1 MIVSGLDSRRRPP
14 LPSRLPSG
22 RCPAGSPPVFLQRMA
37 QSSGAAAALRRP
49 LAAHIMDFAIPAA
62 ILLAVLVVLAPVPA
76 PLVDVLLAINLT
88 VSVLA
93 LLGAL
98 AARTPLDMS
107 VFPTFLLGITLVRL
121 VLNIATTRLIL
132 SRAALDGTAAAG
144 EVVEAFGQFV
154 AANNLV
160 VGGVIFAIIAIVQFV
175 VITAGSTRTSEVAA
189 RFALDGLPGR
199 QMAIDTE
206 VNAGTVTREQA
217 RRMRLDLQR
226 QADFFAAMDGASRFV
241 RGEAVASVIITAIN
255 ILGGLAIGVV
265 EHGMPVDKALN
276 VYSRLTIG
284 DGLSASIPALFI
296 SVATGLLVSRS
307 SQSVD
312 LSREFSR
319 QFTAKPHVLAITGVF
334 LALLSLS
341 GLPFLPLAGMAAVT
355 LTGAVVLGRR
365 AAVEADADGEP
376 DRDLPVVRPAKTAT
390 QKPNPAAD
398 VLTDDRVVVEV
409 GRGLV
414 SLVAGNGPLLTRAS
428 TLRTAL
434 AADLGLVL
442 PQVAFRDDLTLP
454 DRGYR
459 ISVAGDAVVEDEIP
473 AGRLLAVLPPG
484 TSSPVD
490 GDTAIDP
497 LSGRTGTWV
506 GHAQAETCRL
516 RGATVLDDAGIV
528 ARSLE
533 SAVRRRADRLLTRD
547 AANRLVESLRAAQ
560 PAVVEQI
567 VPGVLTVARIQR
579 TLQCLLREGV
589 PIRPLAELLE
599 LMSDHAAE
607 AAEPW
612 QLAEIVRRRLAGT
625 ICRRARDPQGRLTA
639 VRLAGVAVDAIA
651 KSARGTAPRV
661 SAKLVAEVR
670 RAVRTAVER
679 GGQPALLVPAAARRL
694 VREAV
699 GRHLPDVVVLADEE
713 TLDEPRLEVFATV
726 GSAEVARAA

>member
-1 MIVSGLDSRRRPP
+1 
-14 LPSRLPSG
+14 
-22 RCPAGSPPVFLQRMA
+22 MA
-37 QSSGAAAALRRP
+37 QPSGAAAALRRP
-49 LAAHIMDFAIPAA
+49 LAAHILDFAIPAA
-62 ILLAVLVVLAPVPA
+62 ILLAMLVVLAPVPA
-76 PLVDVLLAINLT
+76 PLVDVLLAVNLT

-144 EVVEAFGQFV
+144 EVVEAFGEFV

-160 VGGVIFAIIAIVQFV
+160 VGAVIFAIIAIVQFV

-265 EHGMPVDKALN
+265 EHGMPVEKALN

-296 SVATGLLVSRS
+296 SVATGLLISRS

-341 GLPFLPLAGMAAVT
+341 GLPFLPLAGMAAIT
-355 LTGAVVLGRR
+355 LTAAVVLGRR
-365 AAVEADADGEP
+365 PALEADADDES
-376 DRDLPVVRPAKTAT
+376 DHEFAAVRPSRAGAPTKAGAKASM
-390 QKPNPAAD
+390 PAAD
-398 VLTDDRVVVEV
+398 VLADDRVVVEV

-414 SLVAGNGPLLTRAS
+414 GLVAGNGPLLERVTA
-428 TLRTAL
+428 LRTAL
-434 AADLGLVL
+434 AADLGVVL

-454 DRGYR
+454 ERGYR

-473 AGRLLAVLPPG
+473 AGRMLAVLPPG
-484 TSSPVD
+484 TPSPVD
-490 GDTAIDP
+490 GDAAIDP

-528 ARSLE
+528 SRSLE
-533 SAVRRRADRLLTRD
+533 AAARRRADRLLTRD
-547 AANRLVESLRAAQ
+547 AANRLVESLRTAQ

-567 VPGVLTVARIQR
+567 VPGVLSVARIQR

-639 VRLAGVAVDAIA
+639 VRLAGDAVDAIT
-651 KSARGTAPRV
+651 KSVRGTAPRV

-679 GGQPALLVPAAARRL
+679 GGQPVLLVPVAARRL

-713 TLDEPRLEVFATV
+713 TLDESRLEVFATV
-726 GSAEVARAA
+726 GSAEAARAA

>member
-1 MIVSGLDSRRRPP
+1 
-14 LPSRLPSG
+14 
-22 RCPAGSPPVFLQRMA
+22 MA

-62 ILLAVLVVLAPVPA
+62 ILLAVMVVLAPVPA

-217 RRMRLDLQR
+217 RRMRLELQR

-265 EHGMPVDKALN
+265 EHGMPVEKALN

-284 DGLSASIPALFI
+284 DGLSAAIPALFI

-319 QFTAKPHVLAITGVF
+319 QFTAKPHLLAITGVF

-355 LTGAVVLGRR
+355 LTAAVVLGRR
-365 AAVEADADGEP
+365 PAIEADADDEL
-376 DRDLPVVRPAKTAT
+376 DRELPSVRPAKTSTKAAT
-390 QKPNPAAD
+390 QKSTPAAD
-398 VLTDDRVVVEV
+398 VLADDRVVVEV

-414 SLVAGNGPLLTRAS
+414 GLVAGNGPLLERAS
-428 TLRTAL
+428 ALRTSL

-454 DRGYR
+454 GRGYR

-473 AGRLLAVLPPG
+473 AGRLLAVLQPG

-490 GDTAIDP
+490 GDAAIDP
-497 LSGRTGTWV
+497 LTGRTGTWV

-547 AANRLVESLRAAQ
+547 AANRLVESLRTAQ

-625 ICRRARDPQGRLTA
+625 ICRRARDPLGRLTA
-639 VRLAGVAVDAIA
+639 VRLAGGAVDAIT
-651 KSARGTAPRV
+651 KTARGTAPRI
-661 SAKLVAEVR
+661 SAKLVADVR
-670 RAVRTAVER
+670 RAVRTAMER
-679 GGQPALLVPAAARRL
+679 GGQPVLLVPAAARRL

-713 TLDEPRLEVFATV
+713 TLDETRLEVFATV
-726 GSAEVARAA
+726 GMTEAARAA

>member
-1 MIVSGLDSRRRPP
+1 
-14 LPSRLPSG
+14 
-22 RCPAGSPPVFLQRMA
+22 MA

-62 ILLAVLVVLAPVPA
+62 ILLAVMVVLAPVPA

-217 RRMRLDLQR
+217 RRMRLELQR

-284 DGLSASIPALFI
+284 DGLSAAIPALFI

-319 QFTAKPHVLAITGVF
+319 QFTAKPHLLAITGVF

-355 LTGAVVLGRR
+355 LTAAVVLGRR
-365 AAVEADADGEP
+365 PAIEADADDEL
-376 DRDLPVVRPAKTAT
+376 DRELPSVRPAKTSTKAAT
-390 QKPNPAAD
+390 QKSTPAAD
-398 VLTDDRVVVEV
+398 VLADDRVVVEV

-414 SLVAGNGPLLTRAS
+414 GLVAGNGPLLERAS
-428 TLRTAL
+428 ALRTSL

-454 DRGYR
+454 GRGYR

-473 AGRLLAVLPPG
+473 AGRLLAVLQPG

-490 GDTAIDP
+490 GDAAIDP
-497 LSGRTGTWV
+497 LTGRTGTWV

-547 AANRLVESLRAAQ
+547 AANRLVESLRTAQ

-625 ICRRARDPQGRLTA
+625 ICRRARDPLGRLTA
-639 VRLAGVAVDAIA
+639 VRLAGGAVDAIT
-651 KSARGTAPRV
+651 KTARGTAPRI
-661 SAKLVAEVR
+661 SAKLVADVR

-679 GGQPALLVPAAARRL
+679 GGQPVLLVPAAARRL

-726 GSAEVARAA
+726 GMTEAARAA

>member
-1 MIVSGLDSRRRPP
+1 
-14 LPSRLPSG
+14 
-22 RCPAGSPPVFLQRMA
+22 MA

-62 ILLAVLVVLAPVPA
+62 ILLAVMVVLAPVPA

-88 VSVLA
+88 GSVLA

-217 RRMRLDLQR
+217 RRMRLELQR

-265 EHGMPVDKALN
+265 EHGMPVEKALN

-284 DGLSASIPALFI
+284 DGLSAAIPALFI

-319 QFTAKPHVLAITGVF
+319 QFTAKPHLLAITGVF

-355 LTGAVVLGRR
+355 LTAAGVLGRR
-365 AAVEADADGEP
+365 PAIEADADDEF
-376 DRDLPVVRPAKTAT
+376 DRELPSVRPSKTSTKAAT
-390 QKPNPAAD
+390 QKSTPAAD
-398 VLTDDRVVVEV
+398 VLADDRVVVEV

-414 SLVAGNGPLLTRAS
+414 GLVAGNGPLLERAS
-428 TLRTAL
+428 ALRTSL

-454 DRGYR
+454 GRGYR

-473 AGRLLAVLPPG
+473 AGRLLAVLQPG

-490 GDTAIDP
+490 GDAAIDP
-497 LSGRTGTWV
+497 HTGRTGTWV

-547 AANRLVESLRAAQ
+547 AANRLVESLRTAQ

-625 ICRRARDPQGRLTA
+625 ICRRARDPLGRLTA
-639 VRLAGVAVDAIA
+639 VRLAGGAVDAIT
-651 KSARGTAPRV
+651 KTARGTAPRI
-661 SAKLVAEVR
+661 SAKLVADVR

-679 GGQPALLVPAAARRL
+679 GGQPVLLVPAAARRL

-726 GSAEVARAA
+726 GMTEAARAA

>member
-1 MIVSGLDSRRRPP
+1 
-14 LPSRLPSG
+14 
-22 RCPAGSPPVFLQRMA
+22 
-37 QSSGAAAALRRP
+37 
-49 LAAHIMDFAIPAA
+49 MDFAIPAA

-160 VGGVIFAIIAIVQFV
+160 VGGVIFAIIAIVQFI

-276 VYSRLTIG
+276 VYSLLTIG

-365 AAVEADADGEP
+365 PAIEADADDEP
-376 DRDLPVVRPAKTAT
+376 DRDFPAVRPAKTSTKAAT
-390 QKPNPAAD
+390 QKSTPAAD

-414 SLVAGNGPLLTRAS
+414 GLVAGNGPLLERAS
-428 TLRTAL
+428 ALRTSL

-454 DRGYR
+454 GRGYR

-473 AGRLLAVLPPG
+473 VGRLLAVLQPG

-490 GDTAIDP
+490 GDAAIDP
-497 LSGRTGTWV
+497 LTGRTGTWV

-547 AANRLVESLRAAQ
+547 AANRLVESLRTAQ

-625 ICRRARDPQGRLTA
+625 ICRRARDPLGRLTA
-639 VRLAGVAVDAIA
+639 VRLAGGAVDAIT
-651 KSARGTAPRV
+651 KTARGTAPRI
-661 SAKLVAEVR
+661 SAKLVADVR

-679 GGQPALLVPAAARRL
+679 GGQPVLLVPAAARRL

-726 GSAEVARAA
+726 GITEAARAA

>member
-1 MIVSGLDSRRRPP
+1 
-14 LPSRLPSG
+14 
-22 RCPAGSPPVFLQRMA
+22 
-37 QSSGAAAALRRP
+37 
-49 LAAHIMDFAIPAA
+49 MDFAIPAA
-62 ILLAVLVVLAPVPA
+62 ILLAVMVVLAPVPA

-217 RRMRLDLQR
+217 RRMRLELQR

-255 ILGGLAIGVV
+255 VLGGLAIGVV

-284 DGLSASIPALFI
+284 DGLSAAIPALFI

-319 QFTAKPHVLAITGVF
+319 QFTAKPHLLAITGVF

-355 LTGAVVLGRR
+355 LTAAVVLGRR
-365 AAVEADADGEP
+365 PAIEADADDEL
-376 DRDLPVVRPAKTAT
+376 DRELPSVRPAKTSTKAAT
-390 QKPNPAAD
+390 QKSTPAAD
-398 VLTDDRVVVEV
+398 VLADDRVVVEV

-414 SLVAGNGPLLTRAS
+414 GLVAGNGPLLERAS
-428 TLRTAL
+428 ALRTSL

-454 DRGYR
+454 GRGYR

-473 AGRLLAVLPPG
+473 AGRLLAVLQPG

-490 GDTAIDP
+490 GDAAIDP
-497 LSGRTGTWV
+497 LTGRTGTWV

-547 AANRLVESLRAAQ
+547 DANRLVESLRTAH

-625 ICRRARDPQGRLTA
+625 ICRRARDPLGRLTA
-639 VRLAGVAVDAIA
+639 VRLAGGAVDAIT
-651 KSARGTAPRV
+651 KTARGTAPRI
-661 SAKLVAEVR
+661 SAKLVADVR
-670 RAVRTAVER
+670 RAVRTAMER
-679 GGQPALLVPAAARRL
+679 GGQPVLLVPAAARRL

-726 GSAEVARAA
+726 GMTEAARAA

>member
-1 MIVSGLDSRRRPP
+1 
-14 LPSRLPSG
+14 
-22 RCPAGSPPVFLQRMA
+22 MA

-62 ILLAVLVVLAPVPA
+62 ILLAVMVVLAPVPA

-189 RFALDGLPGR
+189 RFDGLPGR

-217 RRMRLDLQR
+217 RRMRLELQR

-284 DGLSASIPALFI
+284 DGLSAAIPALFI

-319 QFTAKPHVLAITGVF
+319 QFTAKPHLLAITGVF

-355 LTGAVVLGRR
+355 LTAAVVLGRR
-365 AAVEADADGEP
+365 PAIEADADDEL
-376 DRDLPVVRPAKTAT
+376 DRELPSVRPAKTSTKAAT
-390 QKPNPAAD
+390 QKSTPAAD
-398 VLTDDRVVVEV
+398 VLADDRVVVEV

-414 SLVAGNGPLLTRAS
+414 GLVAGNGPLLERAS
-428 TLRTAL
+428 ALRTSL

-454 DRGYR
+454 GRGYR

-473 AGRLLAVLPPG
+473 AGRLLAVLQPG

-490 GDTAIDP
+490 GDAAIDP
-497 LSGRTGTWV
+497 LTGRTGTWV

-547 AANRLVESLRAAQ
+547 AANRLVESLRTAQ

-625 ICRRARDPQGRLTA
+625 ICRRARDPLGRLTA
-639 VRLAGVAVDAIA
+639 VRLAGGAVDAIT
-651 KSARGTAPRV
+651 KTARGTAPRI
-661 SAKLVAEVR
+661 SAKLVADVR
-670 RAVRTAVER
+670 RAVRTAMER
-679 GGQPALLVPAAARRL
+679 GGQPVLLVPAAARRL

-726 GSAEVARAA
+726 GMTEAARAA

>member
-1 MIVSGLDSRRRPP
+1 
-14 LPSRLPSG
+14 
-22 RCPAGSPPVFLQRMA
+22 
-37 QSSGAAAALRRP
+37 
-49 LAAHIMDFAIPAA
+49 MDFAIPAA
-62 ILLAVLVVLAPVPA
+62 ILLAVMVVLAPVPA

-217 RRMRLDLQR
+217 RRMRLELQR

-265 EHGMPVDKALN
+265 EHGMPVEKALN

-284 DGLSASIPALFI
+284 DGLSAAIPALFI

-319 QFTAKPHVLAITGVF
+319 QFTAKPHLLAITGVF

-355 LTGAVVLGRR
+355 LTAAVVLGRR
-365 AAVEADADGEP
+365 PAIEADADDEL
-376 DRDLPVVRPAKTAT
+376 DRELPSVRPAKNSTKAAT
-390 QKPNPAAD
+390 QKSTPAAD
-398 VLTDDRVVVEV
+398 VLADDRVVVEV

-414 SLVAGNGPLLTRAS
+414 GLVAGNGPLLERAS
-428 TLRTAL
+428 ALRTSL

-454 DRGYR
+454 GRGYR

-473 AGRLLAVLPPG
+473 AGRLLAVLQPG

-490 GDTAIDP
+490 GDAAIDP
-497 LSGRTGTWV
+497 LTGRTGTWV

-547 AANRLVESLRAAQ
+547 AANRLVESLRMAQ

-625 ICRRARDPQGRLTA
+625 ICRRARDPLGRLTA
-639 VRLAGVAVDAIA
+639 VRLAGGAVDAIT
-651 KSARGTAPRV
+651 KTARGTAPRI
-661 SAKLVAEVR
+661 SAKLVADVR

-679 GGQPALLVPAAARRL
+679 GGQPVLLVPAAARRL

-726 GSAEVARAA
+726 GMTEAARAA

>member
-1 MIVSGLDSRRRPP
+1 
-14 LPSRLPSG
+14 
-22 RCPAGSPPVFLQRMA
+22 
-37 QSSGAAAALRRP
+37 
-49 LAAHIMDFAIPAA
+49 MDFAIPTA
-62 ILLAVLVVLAPVPA
+62 ILLAVMVVLAPVPA
-76 PLVDVLLAINLT
+76 PLVDVLLAVNLT

-144 EVVEAFGQFV
+144 EVVEAFGEFV

-160 VGGVIFAIIAIVQFV
+160 VGAVIFAIIAIVQFV

-206 VNAGTVTREQA
+206 VNAGTLTREQA

-226 QADFFAAMDGASRFV
+226 QADFFSAMDGASRFV

-265 EHGMPVDKALN
+265 EHGMPVEKALN
-276 VYSRLTIG
+276 IYSRLTIG

-296 SVATGLLVSRS
+296 SVATGLLISRS

-312 LSREFSR
+312 LSREFGR

-341 GLPFLPLAGMAAVT
+341 GLPFLPLAGMAVVT
-355 LTGAVVLGRR
+355 LAAAVVLGRR
-365 AAVEADADGEP
+365 PRQESEGDFEPEEELAAVA
-376 DRDLPVVRPAKTAT
+376 PAKAGPRASRMAAQKAT
-390 QKPNPAAD
+390 PVTDILA
-398 VLTDDRVVVEV
+398 DDRVVVEL
-409 GRGLV
+409 GSGLV
-414 SLVAGNGPLLTRAS
+414 GLVAGNGPLLES
-428 TLRTAL
+428 VSGLRTAL
-434 AADLGLVL
+434 ATDLGIVL
-442 PQVAFRDDLTLP
+442 PQVAFRDDLALP
-454 DRGYR
+454 ARGFR
-459 ISVAGDAVVEDEIP
+459 ISVAGDTVAEELIP
-473 AGRLLAVLPPG
+473 AGRMLAVLPPG
-484 TSSPVD
+484 MESPVD
-490 GDTAIDP
+490 GDAAVDP

-516 RGATVLDDAGIV
+516 RGATVLDDAGVV
-528 ARSLE
+528 ARTLE

-567 VPGVLTVARIQR
+567 VPGVLSVARIQR

-625 ICRRARDPQGRLTA
+625 ICRRARDPEGRLTA
-639 VRLAGVAVDAIA
+639 VRLAGAAVDAITT
-651 KSARGTAPRV
+651 SARGSAPRV
-661 SAKLVAEVR
+661 SAKLVGEVR

-679 GGQPALLVPAAARRL
+679 GGQPVLLVPASARRL
-694 VREAV
+694 VREAL
-699 GRHLPDVVVLADEE
+699 GRHLPDLVVLADEE
-713 TLDEPRLEVFATV
+713 THDESRLEVFATV
-726 GSAEVARAA
+726 GTTEGSRAA

>member
-1 MIVSGLDSRRRPP
+1 
-14 LPSRLPSG
+14 
-22 RCPAGSPPVFLQRMA
+22 
-37 QSSGAAAALRRP
+37 
-49 LAAHIMDFAIPAA
+49 
-62 ILLAVLVVLAPVPA
+62 VLVVLAPVPA

-121 VLNIATTRLIL
+121 VLNIATTRLVL

-160 VGGVIFAIIAIVQFV
+160 VGGVIFAIIAIVQFI

-217 RRMRLDLQR
+217 RRMRLELQR

-265 EHGMPVDKALN
+265 EHGMPVEKALN

-284 DGLSASIPALFI
+284 DGLSAAIPALFI

-319 QFTAKPHVLAITGVF
+319 QFTAKPHLLAITGVF

-355 LTGAVVLGRR
+355 LTAAVVLGRR
-365 AAVEADADGEP
+365 PAIEADADDEL
-376 DRDLPVVRPAKTAT
+376 DRELPSVRPAKNSTKAAT
-390 QKPNPAAD
+390 QKSTPAAD
-398 VLTDDRVVVEV
+398 VLADDRVVVEV

-414 SLVAGNGPLLTRAS
+414 GLVAGNGPLLERAS
-428 TLRTAL
+428 TLRTSL

-454 DRGYR
+454 GRGYR

-473 AGRLLAVLPPG
+473 AGRLLAVLQPG

-490 GDTAIDP
+490 GDAAIDP
-497 LSGRTGTWV
+497 LTGRTGTWV

-547 AANRLVESLRAAQ
+547 AANRLVESLRTAQ

-625 ICRRARDPQGRLTA
+625 ICRRARDPLGRLTA
-639 VRLAGVAVDAIA
+639 VRLAGGAVDAIT
-651 KSARGTAPRV
+651 KTARGTAPRI
-661 SAKLVAEVR
+661 SAKLVADVR

-679 GGQPALLVPAAARRL
+679 GGQPVLLVPAAARRL

-726 GSAEVARAA
+726 GMTEAARAA

>member
-1 MIVSGLDSRRRPP
+1 
-14 LPSRLPSG
+14 
-22 RCPAGSPPVFLQRMA
+22 MA
-37 QSSGAAAALRRP
+37 QPSGAAAALRRP
-49 LAAHIMDFAIPAA
+49 LAAHILDFAIPAA

-76 PLVDVLLAINLT
+76 PLVDVMLAVNLT

-144 EVVEAFGQFV
+144 EVVEAFGEFV

-206 VNAGTVTREQA
+206 VNAGTLTREQA

-226 QADFFAAMDGASRFV
+226 QADFFSAMDGASRFV

-255 ILGGLAIGVV
+255 IVGGLAIGVV
-265 EHGMPVDKALN
+265 EHGMPVEKALN

-296 SVATGLLVSRS
+296 SVATGLLISRS

-341 GLPFLPLAGMAAVT
+341 GLPFLPLAGMAAIT
-355 LTGAVVLGRR
+355 LTAAVVLGRR
-365 AAVEADADGEP
+365 PAVDSDIDEEP
-376 DRDLPVVRPAKTAT
+376 DHDVPAVRPTKVGSRAKAGPQNST
-390 QKPNPAAD
+390 PAAD
-398 VLTDDRVVVEV
+398 VLTDDRVVVEI

-414 SLVAGNGPLLTRAS
+414 GLVAGNGPLLERVS

-434 AADLGLVL
+434 AADLGVVL
-442 PQVAFRDDLTLP
+442 PQVAFRDDLSLP
-454 DRGYR
+454 ERGYR

-473 AGRLLAVLPPG
+473 AGRMLAVLPLG

-490 GDTAIDP
+490 GDAAIDP

-567 VPGVLTVARIQR
+567 VPGVRTVAARR
-579 TLQCLLREGV
+579 DR
-589 PIRPLAELLE
+589 
-599 LMSDHAAE
+599 AAPAGRHDLPPGARSPGQAHRG
-607 AAEPW
+607 AA
-612 QLAEIVRRRLAGT
+612 RRRRGRRDHEDGPRLGT
-625 ICRRARDPQGRLTA
+625 
-639 VRLAGVAVDAIA
+639 AGVGEARRRGAAGGAD
-651 KSARGTAPRV
+651 SRGT
-661 SAKLVAEVR
+661 R
-670 RAVRTAVER
+670 RPAGAARA
-679 GGQPALLVPAAARRL
+679 GGSAAARAGGGRPPPARRRGARRRRDARRGAARGVCDRRL
-694 VREAV
+694 RGDST
-699 GRHLPDVVVLADEE
+699 GRLNRYGSKKPGAQ
-713 TLDEPRLEVFATV
+713 AT
-726 GSAEVARAA
+726 GSARAPEAMPDHKTTPDNEMIHNKQKRLGSLENIRGMPGRPGFE

>member
-1 MIVSGLDSRRRPP
+1 
-14 LPSRLPSG
+14 
-22 RCPAGSPPVFLQRMA
+22 MA

-62 ILLAVLVVLAPVPA
+62 ILLAVMVVLAPVPA

-217 RRMRLDLQR
+217 RRMRLELQR

-265 EHGMPVDKALN
+265 EHGMPVEKALN

-284 DGLSASIPALFI
+284 DGLSAAIPALFI

-319 QFTAKPHVLAITGVF
+319 QFTAKPHLLAITGVF

-355 LTGAVVLGRR
+355 LTAAVVLGRR
-365 AAVEADADGEP
+365 PAIEADADDEL
-376 DRDLPVVRPAKTAT
+376 DRELPSVRPAKNSTKAAT
-390 QKPNPAAD
+390 QKSTPAAD
-398 VLTDDRVVVEV
+398 VLADDRVVVEV

-414 SLVAGNGPLLTRAS
+414 GLVAGNGPLLERAS
-428 TLRTAL
+428 ALRTSL

-454 DRGYR
+454 GRGYR

-473 AGRLLAVLPPG
+473 AGRLLAVLQPG

-490 GDTAIDP
+490 GDAAIDP
-497 LSGRTGTWV
+497 LTGRTGTWV

-547 AANRLVESLRAAQ
+547 AANRLVESLRTAQ

-625 ICRRARDPQGRLTA
+625 ICRRARDPLGRLTA
-639 VRLAGVAVDAIA
+639 VRLAGGAVDAIT
-651 KSARGTAPRV
+651 KTARGTAPRI
-661 SAKLVAEVR
+661 SAKLVADVR

-679 GGQPALLVPAAARRL
+679 GGQPVLLVPAAARRL

-713 TLDEPRLEVFATV
+713 TLDETRLEVFATV
-726 GSAEVARAA
+726 GMTEAARAA

>member
-1 MIVSGLDSRRRPP
+1 
-14 LPSRLPSG
+14 
-22 RCPAGSPPVFLQRMA
+22 
-37 QSSGAAAALRRP
+37 
-49 LAAHIMDFAIPAA
+49 
-62 ILLAVLVVLAPVPA
+62 
-76 PLVDVLLAINLT
+76 LLAINLT

-121 VLNIATTRLIL
+121 VLNIATTRPVL

-160 VGGVIFAIIAIVQFV
+160 VGGVIFAIIAIVQFI

-217 RRMRLDLQR
+217 RRMRLELQR

-265 EHGMPVDKALN
+265 EHGMPVEKALN

-284 DGLSASIPALFI
+284 DGLSAAIPALFI

-319 QFTAKPHVLAITGVF
+319 QFTAKPHLLAITGVF

-355 LTGAVVLGRR
+355 LTAAVVLGRR
-365 AAVEADADGEP
+365 PAIEADADDEL
-376 DRDLPVVRPAKTAT
+376 DRELPSVRPAKNSTKAAT
-390 QKPNPAAD
+390 QKSTPAAD
-398 VLTDDRVVVEV
+398 VLADDRVVVEV

-414 SLVAGNGPLLTRAS
+414 GLVAGNGPLLERAS
-428 TLRTAL
+428 TLRTSL

-454 DRGYR
+454 GRGYR
-459 ISVAGDAVVEDEIP
+459 IPVAGDAVVEDEIP
-473 AGRLLAVLPPG
+473 AGRLLAVLQPG

-490 GDTAIDP
+490 GDAAIDP
-497 LSGRTGTWV
+497 LTGRTGTWV

-547 AANRLVESLRAAQ
+547 AANRLVESLRTAQ

-625 ICRRARDPQGRLTA
+625 ICRRARDPLGRLTA
-639 VRLAGVAVDAIA
+639 VRLAGGAVDAIT
-651 KSARGTAPRV
+651 KTARGTAPRI
-661 SAKLVAEVR
+661 SAKLVADVR

-679 GGQPALLVPAAARRL
+679 GGQPVLLVPAAARRL

-726 GSAEVARAA
+726 GMTEAARAA

>member
-1 MIVSGLDSRRRPP
+1 MSQ
-14 LPSRLPSG
+14 PSG
-22 RCPAGSPPVFLQRMA
+22 T
-37 QSSGAAAALRRP
+37 AATLRRP
-49 LAAHIMDFAIPAA
+49 VTAHVMDFAIPAA

-76 PLVDVLLAINLT
+76 PLVDVLLAVNLT

-132 SRAALDGTAAAG
+132 SRAAIDGTAAAG
-144 EVVEAFGQFV
+144 EVVQAFGEFV
-154 AANNLV
+154 SANNLV
-160 VGGVIFAIIAIVQFV
+160 VGAVIFAIISIVQLI

-206 VNAGTVTREQA
+206 VNAGTLTRDQA

-226 QADFFAAMDGASRFV
+226 QADFFSAMDGASRFV

-265 EHGMPVDKALN
+265 EHGMPIEKALG

-284 DGLSASIPALFI
+284 DGLSASVPALFI
-296 SVATGLLVSRS
+296 SVATGLLISRS

-312 LSREFSR
+312 LSRELGR

-355 LTGAVVLGRR
+355 LTAAVVLGRR
-365 AAVEADADGEP
+365 GAVATDADSFAEP
-376 DRDLPVVRPAKTAT
+376 DAELAPVRRAAAGKAASTT
-390 QKPNPAAD
+390 AAD
-398 VLTDDRVVVEV
+398 LLADDRVLVEL
-409 GRGLV
+409 GSGLV
-414 SLVAGNGPLLTRAS
+414 GLVAGNGPLLERVG
-428 TLRTAL
+428 TLRTSL
-434 AADLGLVL
+434 AADLGIVL
-442 PQVAFRDDLTLP
+442 PQVAFRDDLALP
-454 DRGYR
+454 ARGYR
-459 ISVAGDAVVEDEIP
+459 ITVAGDVVAEQELP
-473 AGRLLAVLPPG
+473 VGRLLAVLPPG
-484 TSSPVD
+484 TPSPVD
-490 GDTAIDP
+490 GEAAIDP

-516 RGATVLDDAGIV
+516 RGATVCDDAGTV
-528 ARSLE
+528 SRALE

-567 VPGVLTVARIQR
+567 VPGVLSVARIQR

-639 VRLAGVAVDAIA
+639 VRLAGEAVDAIA
-651 KSARGTAPRV
+651 KSARGSAPRV
-661 SAKLVAEVR
+661 SAKLIAEVR

-679 GGQPALLVPAAARRL
+679 GGQPVLLVPGAVRRL
-694 VREAV
+694 VREAI
-699 GRHLPDVVVLADEE
+699 GRHLPDLVVLADEE
-713 TLDEPRLEVFATV
+713 THDESRLEVFATV
-726 GSAEVARAA
+726 GAAEASRAA

>member
-1 MIVSGLDSRRRPP
+1 
-14 LPSRLPSG
+14 
-22 RCPAGSPPVFLQRMA
+22 MA
-37 QSSGAAAALRRP
+37 QPSATAAALRRP
-49 LAAHIMDFAIPAA
+49 VVAHVMDFAIPAA

-76 PLVDVLLAINLT
+76 PVVDVLLAVNLT
-88 VSVLA
+88 VSVVA

-206 VNAGTVTREQA
+206 VNAGTITREQA
-217 RRMRLDLQR
+217 RRMRLDLQG

-241 RGEAVASVIITAIN
+241 RGEAVASVIITIVN
-255 ILGGLAIGVV
+255 LVGGLAIGVV
-265 EHGMPVDKALN
+265 EHGMPVEKALN

-296 SVATGLLVSRS
+296 SVATGLLMSRS

-312 LSREFSR
+312 LSREFGR

-355 LTGAVVLGRR
+355 LAAAVVLGRR
-365 AAVEADADGEP
+365 PAASRSTDDEP
-376 DRDLPVVRPAKTAT
+376 DLDHPAARPSRSAAETSKSS
-390 QKPNPAAD
+390 PAAD
-398 VLTDDRVVVEV
+398 VLADDRVLVEL

-414 SLVAGNGPLLTRAS
+414 GLVAGNGPLLERVGG
-428 TLRTAL
+428 LRTSL
-434 AADLGLVL
+434 AADLGIVL
-442 PQVAFRDDLTLP
+442 PQVACRDDLSLP

-459 ISVAGDAVVEDEIP
+459 ISVAGDVVVADEIP
-473 AGRLLAVLPPG
+473 AARMLAVLPPG
-484 TSSPVD
+484 MASPVD
-490 GDTAIDP
+490 GAAVVDP
-497 LSGRTGTWV
+497 LTGRTGSWV

-516 RGATVLDDAGIV
+516 RGASILDDAGVV
-528 ARSLE
+528 ARALE
-533 SAVRRRADRLLTRD
+533 SAIRRRADRLLTRD

-567 VPGVLTVARIQR
+567 VPGTITVARIQR

-589 PIRPLAELLE
+589 PIRPLAELVE

-639 VRLAGVAVDAIA
+639 VRLAGDAIDA
-651 KSARGTAPRV
+651 IVKSARGAAPRV
-661 SAKLVAEVR
+661 SARLAAEVR
-670 RAVRTAVER
+670 RGVRTAVER
-679 GGQPALLVPAAARRL
+679 GGQPVVLVPGGPRRS
-694 VREAV
+694 VREALA
-699 GRHLPDVVVLADEE
+699 RHLPDIVVLAEEE

-726 GSAEVARAA
+726 GSAEAARAA

>member
-1 MIVSGLDSRRRPP
+1 
-14 LPSRLPSG
+14 
-22 RCPAGSPPVFLQRMA
+22 
-37 QSSGAAAALRRP
+37 
-49 LAAHIMDFAIPAA
+49 
-62 ILLAVLVVLAPVPA
+62 
-76 PLVDVLLAINLT
+76 
-88 VSVLA
+88 
-93 LLGAL
+93 
-98 AARTPLDMS
+98 
-107 VFPTFLLGITLVRL
+107 
-121 VLNIATTRLIL
+121 
-132 SRAALDGTAAAG
+132 
-144 EVVEAFGQFV
+144 V

-217 RRMRLDLQR
+217 RRMRLELQR

-265 EHGMPVDKALN
+265 EHGMPVEKALN

-284 DGLSASIPALFI
+284 DGLSAAIPALFI

-319 QFTAKPHVLAITGVF
+319 QFTAKPHLLAITGVF

-355 LTGAVVLGRR
+355 LTAAVVLGRR
-365 AAVEADADGEP
+365 PAIEADADDEL
-376 DRDLPVVRPAKTAT
+376 DRELPSVRPAKNSTKAAT
-390 QKPNPAAD
+390 QKSTPAAD
-398 VLTDDRVVVEV
+398 VLADDRVVVEV

-414 SLVAGNGPLLTRAS
+414 GLVAGNGPLLERAS
-428 TLRTAL
+428 TLRTSL

-454 DRGYR
+454 GRGYR

-473 AGRLLAVLPPG
+473 AGRLLAVLQPG

-490 GDTAIDP
+490 GDAAIDP
-497 LSGRTGTWV
+497 LTGRTGTWV

-547 AANRLVESLRAAQ
+547 AANRLVESLRTAQ

-625 ICRRARDPQGRLTA
+625 ICRRARDPLGRLTA
-639 VRLAGVAVDAIA
+639 VRLAGGAVDAIT
-651 KSARGTAPRV
+651 KTARGTAPRI
-661 SAKLVAEVR
+661 SAKLVADVR

-679 GGQPALLVPAAARRL
+679 GGQPVLLVPAAARRL

-726 GSAEVARAA
+726 GMTEAARAA

>member
-1 MIVSGLDSRRRPP
+1 
-14 LPSRLPSG
+14 
-22 RCPAGSPPVFLQRMA
+22 MA
-37 QSSGAAAALRRP
+37 QSSATAAAPRRP
-49 LAAHIMDFAIPAA
+49 VVAHVMDFAIPAA

-76 PLVDVLLAINLT
+76 PLVDVLLAVNLT
-88 VSVLA
+88 VSVVA

-132 SRAALDGTAAAG
+132 SRAALDGTTAAG

-175 VITAGSTRTSEVAA
+175 VITAGATRTSEVAA

-206 VNAGTVTREQA
+206 VNAGTLTREQA

-241 RGEAVASVIITAIN
+241 RGEAVASVIITLVN
-255 ILGGLAIGVV
+255 LVGGLAIGVV
-265 EHGMPVDKALN
+265 EHGMPIEKAMN

-296 SVATGLLVSRS
+296 SVATGLLISRS
-307 SQSVD
+307 SQAVD
-312 LSREFSR
+312 LSREFGR

-341 GLPFLPLAGMAAVT
+341 GLPFLPLAGMAAIT
-355 LTGAVVLGRR
+355 LGGAVVLGRR
-365 AAVEADADGEP
+365 TLPTSGAEDDDAAADADAP
-376 DRDLPVVRPAKTAT
+376 APRTVRAT
-390 QKPNPAAD
+390 GRSAADTSNPAAD
-398 VLTDDRVVVEV
+398 VLADDRVLVEL
-409 GRGLV
+409 GSGLV
-414 SLVAGNGPLLTRAS
+414 GIAAGGGPLLGQVS
-428 TLRTAL
+428 GLRTAL

-442 PQVAFRDDLTLP
+442 PQVAIRDDLTLP
-454 DRGYR
+454 ARGYR
-459 ISVAGDAVVEDEIP
+459 ITVAGDVVVESEIP
-473 AGRLLAVLPPG
+473 EARMLAVLPPG
-484 TSSPVD
+484 TPSPVD
-490 GDTAIDP
+490 GAATVDP
-497 LSGRTGTWV
+497 LTGRTGTWV
-506 GHAQAETCRL
+506 AHAQAETCRL
-516 RGATVLDDAGIV
+516 RGATVLDDAGV
-528 ARSLE
+528 VGRSLE

-607 AAEPW
+607 ATEPP
-612 QLAEIVRRRLAGT
+612 QLAEIVRRRMAGT
-625 ICRRARDPQGRLTA
+625 ICRRARDSDGRLTA
-639 VRLAGVAVDAIA
+639 VRLAGDAVDAIVT
-651 KSARGTAPRV
+651 SARGAAPRA
-661 SAKLVAEVR
+661 SARLAAEVR

-679 GGQPALLVPAAARRL
+679 GGQSVLLVPGGARRA
-694 VREAV
+694 VREAFV
-699 GRHLPDVVVLADEE
+699 RHLPDLVVLAEEE

-726 GSAEVARAA
+726 GSAEAARAA

>member
-1 MIVSGLDSRRRPP
+1 MAQ
-14 LPSRLPSG
+14 PSG
-22 RCPAGSPPVFLQRMA
+22 T
-37 QSSGAAAALRRP
+37 AAALRRP
-49 LAAHIMDFAIPAA
+49 VTAHIMDFAIPAA

-76 PLVDVLLAINLT
+76 PLVDVLLAVNLT
-88 VSVLA
+88 ISVLA

-144 EVVEAFGQFV
+144 EVVEAFGAFV

-160 VGGVIFAIIAIVQFV
+160 VGAVIFSIIAIVQFV

-206 VNAGTVTREQA
+206 VNAGTLTRDQA

-241 RGEAVASVIITAIN
+241 RGEAVASVIITVIN

-265 EHGMPVDKALN
+265 EHGMPVEKALN

-284 DGLSASIPALFI
+284 DGLSAAVPALFI
-296 SVATGLLVSRS
+296 SVATGLLISRS

-312 LSREFSR
+312 LSREFGR
-319 QFTAKPHVLAITGVF
+319 QFSAKPHVLAITGVF

-341 GLPFLPLAGMAAVT
+341 GLPFLPLAAMAALT
-355 LTGAVVLGRR
+355 LTAAVVVGRR
-365 AAVEADADGEP
+365 PAAEL
-376 DRDLPVVRPAKTAT
+376 DLDDDFDHGQPVSRAGRPRAEKAS
-390 QKPNPAAD
+390 PGAAD
-398 VLTDDRVVVEV
+398 VLADDRVVVEL
-409 GRGLV
+409 GRGLLP
-414 SLVAGNGPLLTRAS
+414 LVTPQGPLLDGVVA
-428 TLRTAL
+428 LRNSL
-434 AADLGLVL
+434 AADLGIVL

-459 ISVAGDAVVEDEIP
+459 ISVAGDAVAEDEIP
-473 AGRLLAVLPPG
+473 GGQMLAVLPPG
-484 TSSPVD
+484 ASSPVD
-490 GDTAIDP
+490 GAAAVDP
-497 LSGRTGTWV
+497 LSGRSGTWV

-516 RGATVLDDAGIV
+516 RGATVLDDAGVV
-528 ARSLE
+528 ARAVE
-533 SAVRRRADRLLTRD
+533 AAVRRRADRLLTRD

-567 VPGVLTVARIQR
+567 VPDVLTVARVQR

-625 ICRRARDPQGRLTA
+625 ICRRARDSQGRLTA
-639 VRLAGVAVDAIA
+639 VRLAGGAVDAIVA
-651 KSARGTAPRV
+651 SARGSAPRV
-661 SAKLVAEVR
+661 SAPLIGEVR
-670 RAVRTAVER
+670 RAVRPAVER
-679 GGQPALLVPAAARRL
+679 GGQAVLLVPAAARRV
-694 VREAV
+694 VREAL
-699 GRHLPDVVVLADEE
+699 GRHLPDLVVLAEEE

-726 GSAEVARAA
+726 GAAEGARAA

>member
-1 MIVSGLDSRRRPP
+1 
-14 LPSRLPSG
+14 
-22 RCPAGSPPVFLQRMA
+22 MA
-37 QSSGAAAALRRP
+37 QPLGTAAALRRP
-49 LAAHIMDFAIPAA
+49 VSAHIMDYAIPAA

-76 PLVDVLLAINLT
+76 AVVDVLLAVNLT
-88 VSVLA
+88 ISVVA

-107 VFPTFLLGITLVRL
+107 IFPTFLLGITLVRL

-132 SRAALDGTAAAG
+132 SRAAIDGSAAAG
-144 EVVEAFGQFV
+144 EVVESFGEFM

-189 RFALDGLPGR
+189 RFVLDGLPGR

-206 VNAGTVTREQA
+206 VNAGTLTREQA

-226 QADFFAAMDGASRFV
+226 QADFFASMDGASRFV

-255 ILGGLAIGVV
+255 IVGGLAIGVI
-265 EHGMPVDKALN
+265 EHGMAVDKALG
-276 VYSRLTIG
+276 VYARLTIG
-284 DGLSASIPALFI
+284 DGLSSAVPALFI

-307 SQSVD
+307 SQAVD
-312 LSREFSR
+312 LSREFGR

-334 LALLSLS
+334 LAILSLS

-355 LTGAVVLGRR
+355 LT
-365 AAVEADADGEP
+365 AAVMLA
-376 DRDLPVVRPAKTAT
+376 RRPAVADDSIDGGAEDAGQTSSGRTAPRT
-390 QKPNPAAD
+390 VSPADELLA
-398 VLTDDRVVVEV
+398 DDRVAVEL
-409 GRGLV
+409 GRGLIG
-414 SLVAGNGPLLTRAS
+414 LVAKDGPLLERVS
-428 TLRTAL
+428 ILRGEI

-442 PQVAFRDDLTLP
+442 PQVAFRDDLALP
-454 DRGYR
+454 GRGYR
-459 ISVAGDAVVEDEIP
+459 ITIAGDVVIEGEIP
-473 AGRLLAVLPPG
+473 AGRMLVILPPG
-484 TSSPVD
+484 ESSPVE
-490 GDTAIDP
+490 GDAAIDP
-497 LSGRTGTWV
+497 LTGRTATWV
-506 GHAQAETCRL
+506 SHAQAETCRR
-516 RGATVLDDAGIV
+516 RGAAVLDDAGCV
-528 ARSLE
+528 VRAVE
-533 SAVRRRADRLLTRD
+533 TAVRRRADRLLTRD

-567 VPGVLTVARIQR
+567 VPGVLSVARIQR

-599 LMSDHAAE
+599 IMSDHAAE

-639 VRLAGVAVDAIA
+639 VRLAGGVVDEM
-651 KSARGTAPRV
+651 ARPLRGAAGRV
-661 SAKLVAEVR
+661 SAKLIAEAR

-679 GGQPALLVPAAARRL
+679 GGQPVVLVPAAVRRA
-694 VREAV
+694 VREALSKQ
-699 GRHLPDVVVLADEE
+699 LPDLVVLAEEE
-713 TLDEPRLEVFATV
+713 TFDEDRLEVFATV
-726 GSAEVARAA
+726 GAAETVRAA

>member
-1 MIVSGLDSRRRPP
+1 
-14 LPSRLPSG
+14 
-22 RCPAGSPPVFLQRMA
+22 
-37 QSSGAAAALRRP
+37 
-49 LAAHIMDFAIPAA
+49 
-62 ILLAVLVVLAPVPA
+62 
-76 PLVDVLLAINLT
+76 
-88 VSVLA
+88 
-93 LLGAL
+93 
-98 AARTPLDMS
+98 
-107 VFPTFLLGITLVRL
+107 
-121 VLNIATTRLIL
+121 
-132 SRAALDGTAAAG
+132 
-144 EVVEAFGQFV
+144 
-154 AANNLV
+154 
-160 VGGVIFAIIAIVQFV
+160 
-175 VITAGSTRTSEVAA
+175 
-189 RFALDGLPGR
+189 
-199 QMAIDTE
+199 MAIDTE

-217 RRMRLDLQR
+217 RRMRLELQR

-265 EHGMPVDKALN
+265 EHGMPVEKALN

-284 DGLSASIPALFI
+284 DGLSAAIPALFI

-319 QFTAKPHVLAITGVF
+319 QFTAKPHLLAITGVF

-355 LTGAVVLGRR
+355 LTAAVVLGRR
-365 AAVEADADGEP
+365 PAIEADADDEL
-376 DRDLPVVRPAKTAT
+376 DRELPSVRPAKNSTKAAT
-390 QKPNPAAD
+390 QKSTPAAD
-398 VLTDDRVVVEV
+398 VLADDRVVVEV

-414 SLVAGNGPLLTRAS
+414 GLVAGNGPLLERAS
-428 TLRTAL
+428 TLRTSL

-454 DRGYR
+454 GRGYR

-473 AGRLLAVLPPG
+473 AGRLLAVLQPG

-490 GDTAIDP
+490 GDAAIDP
-497 LSGRTGTWV
+497 LTGRTGTWV

-547 AANRLVESLRAAQ
+547 AANRLVESLRTAQ

-625 ICRRARDPQGRLTA
+625 ICRRARDPLGRLTA
-639 VRLAGVAVDAIA
+639 VRLAGGAVDAIT
-651 KSARGTAPRV
+651 KTARGTAPRI
-661 SAKLVAEVR
+661 SAKLVADVR

-679 GGQPALLVPAAARRL
+679 GGQPVLLVPAAARRL

-726 GSAEVARAA
+726 GMTEAARAA

>member
-1 MIVSGLDSRRRPP
+1 
-14 LPSRLPSG
+14 
-22 RCPAGSPPVFLQRMA
+22 VFLQRMA
-37 QSSGAAAALRRP
+37 QPSGAAAALRRP
-49 LAAHIMDFAIPAA
+49 LAAHILDFAIPAA

-76 PLVDVLLAINLT
+76 PLVDVMLAVNLT

-144 EVVEAFGQFV
+144 EVVEAFGEFV

-206 VNAGTVTREQA
+206 VNAGTLTREQA

-226 QADFFAAMDGASRFV
+226 QADFFSAMDGASRFV

-255 ILGGLAIGVV
+255 IVGGLAIGVV
-265 EHGMPVDKALN
+265 EHGMPVEKALN

-296 SVATGLLVSRS
+296 SVATGLLISRS

-341 GLPFLPLAGMAAVT
+341 GLPFLPLAGMAAIT
-355 LTGAVVLGRR
+355 LTAAVVLGRR
-365 AAVEADADGEP
+365 PAVDSDIDEEP
-376 DRDLPVVRPAKTAT
+376 DHDVPAVRPTKAGSRAKAGP
-390 QKPNPAAD
+390 QNSSPAAD
-398 VLTDDRVVVEV
+398 VLADDRVVVEI

-414 SLVAGNGPLLTRAS
+414 GLVAGNGPLLERVS

-434 AADLGLVL
+434 AADLGVVL
-442 PQVAFRDDLTLP
+442 PQVAFRDDLSLP
-454 DRGYR
+454 ERGYR

-473 AGRLLAVLPPG
+473 AGRMLAVLPPG

-490 GDTAIDP
+490 GDAAIDP

-639 VRLAGVAVDAIA
+639 VRLAGDAVDAIT
-651 KSARGTAPRV
+651 KTARGSAPRV

-679 GGQPALLVPAAARRL
+679 GGQPVLLVPAAARRL

-713 TLDEPRLEVFATV
+713 TLDEARLEVFATV
-726 GSAEVARAA
+726 GSAETARAA

>member
-1 MIVSGLDSRRRPP
+1 
-14 LPSRLPSG
+14 
-22 RCPAGSPPVFLQRMA
+22 
-37 QSSGAAAALRRP
+37 
-49 LAAHIMDFAIPAA
+49 MDFAIPAA
-62 ILLAVLVVLAPVPA
+62 ILLAVMVVLAPVPA

-217 RRMRLDLQR
+217 RRMRLELQR

-265 EHGMPVDKALN
+265 EHGMPVEKALN

-284 DGLSASIPALFI
+284 DGLSAAIPALFI

-319 QFTAKPHVLAITGVF
+319 QFTAKPHLLAITGVF

-355 LTGAVVLGRR
+355 LTAAVVLGRR
-365 AAVEADADGEP
+365 PAIEADADDEL
-376 DRDLPVVRPAKTAT
+376 DRELPSVRPAKTSTKAAT
-390 QKPNPAAD
+390 QKSTPAAD
-398 VLTDDRVVVEV
+398 VLADDRVVVEV

-414 SLVAGNGPLLTRAS
+414 GLVAGNGPLLERAS
-428 TLRTAL
+428 ALRTSL

-454 DRGYR
+454 GRGYR

-473 AGRLLAVLPPG
+473 AGRLLAVLQPG

-490 GDTAIDP
+490 GDAAIDP
-497 LSGRTGTWV
+497 LTGRTGTWV

-547 AANRLVESLRAAQ
+547 AANRLVESLRTAQ

-625 ICRRARDPQGRLTA
+625 ICRRARDPLGRLTA
-639 VRLAGVAVDAIA
+639 VRLAGGAVDAIT
-651 KSARGTAPRV
+651 KTARGTAPRI
-661 SAKLVAEVR
+661 SAKLVADVR
-670 RAVRTAVER
+670 RAVRTAMER
-679 GGQPALLVPAAARRL
+679 GGQPVLLVPAAARRL

-726 GSAEVARAA
+726 GMTEAARAA